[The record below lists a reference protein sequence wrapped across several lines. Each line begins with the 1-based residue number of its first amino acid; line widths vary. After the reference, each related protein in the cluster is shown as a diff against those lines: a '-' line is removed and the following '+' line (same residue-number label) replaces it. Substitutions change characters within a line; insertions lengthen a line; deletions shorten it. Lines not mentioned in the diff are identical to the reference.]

1 VESSAV
7 ATPSGH
13 DFDDLLSS
21 ARWGGKSLKISG
33 SAAAWAVRIA
43 SGRESAVRTSSV
55 IVGCLV
61 AVNAVHS
68 AFAIE
73 AVRGK
78 NYTLTR
84 QHGPWMIMVASF
96 RDVPK
101 DRREEGLSAEEAALE
116 LVYELRE
123 KGIPAYTYGQD
134 AKVAKI
140 DTVDRLG
147 RDDERVYAAQRDMIC
162 VLAGNYKAIDDQDSN
177 PLLKGEASKAT
188 ATLAWVKK
196 FQPKFM
202 QGEKSGAILRQ
213 TPGRKGPLSGA
224 FLTINPMLNPEE
236 VASRKA
242 DTLILALN
250 EHSNYPLSKCPGKY
264 TVQVATF
271 TGKKATPIGTSIYK
285 NNEAKFDQSL
295 KDKASYSLNRAGED
309 AEQLAA
315 TLRQKGYEAFV
326 YHDHFQSIVTVGAYS
341 APNDPRAA
349 TIIQNF
355 GAKVQFDSTAGREVL
370 TAEVVRLPNPG
381 SEDFAWI
388 LDPQPKVVAVPRK

>member
-1 VESSAV
+1 
-7 ATPSGH
+7 
-13 DFDDLLSS
+13 
-21 ARWGGKSLKISG
+21 
-33 SAAAWAVRIA
+33 
-43 SGRESAVRTSSV
+43 VRTLSV

-61 AVNAVHS
+61 AVNAVNS

-162 VLAGNYKAIDDQDSN
+162 VLAGNYKAIDDQESN

-224 FLTINPMLNPEE
+224 FLTINPMLKPEE

-250 EHSNYPLSKCPGKY
+250 EHSNYPLSKCRGKY

-315 TLRQKGYEAFV
+315 TLRQKGYEAYV
-326 YHDHFQSIVTVGAYS
+326 YHDHFQSIVTVGAYN

-388 LDPQPKVVAVPRK
+388 LDPQPQVVAVPRK